1 MKKIALALSI
11 GAASLLSVGTLAVP
25 TAAQAQP
32 VTIQVAPPPP
42 RSERVPPPRRGYV
55 WAPGH
60 YEWRGGRHV
69 WVRGY
74 WVRARPGY
82 AYRPPEWRQDG
93 DRWQYNRGGGDR
105 VGAGVPNRSDRRPD
119 NPKRNGR
126 RDGGLPCAA
135 AP

>member
-1 MKKIALALSI
+1 MKKIALAFSI
-11 GAASLLSVGTLAVP
+11 GAASLLSVGALTVP

-32 VTIQVAPPPP
+32 AVTIQVAPPAP
-42 RSERVPPPRRGYV
+42 RFERVPPPRRGYV

-69 WVRGY
+69 WMGGY

-93 DRWQYNRGGGDR
+93 GRWQYNAGRWDRDGD
-105 VGAGVPNRSDRRPD
+105 GVPNRYDRRPN
-119 NPKRNGR
+119 NPYRN
-126 RDGGLPCAA
+126 
-135 AP
+135 